1 MAFNYDQKVTSH
13 LLLLPVFYDLF
24 INKTILK
31 QMISVIFGFVNFL
44 LLMNAIL
51 SGPIQLK
58 SFHAYMRFLLI

>member
-1 MAFNYDQKVTSH
+1 MAFNYGQKVTSH
-13 LLLLPVFYDLF
+13 LLPVFCDFF

-31 QMISVIFGFVNFL
+31 QMISVIFGFVKFL